1 MMINEFLKLLP
12 FEITA
17 EEFTALIISLSIV
30 MGVFETCQ
38 RQILR
43 TKAFYKEKIALTN
56 KHFCYII

>member
-17 EEFTALIISLSIV
+17 EEFTALIIFVSTI
-30 MGVFETCQ
+30 MGIFEICQ

-43 TKAFYKEKIALTN
+43 AKAFYKEKNSLDR
-56 KHFCYII
+56 